1 MGRIIP
7 LKSVTIS
14 CCRYQ
19 PLLQFFSA
27 AKLLGSPASTCRQIK
42 PSGWE
47 IINLAILCFKRY
59 CIHVLMCVYFLVVC
73 LELGQLEVCSIW
85 WFGGARK
92 MRGCTSWMCARVWWV
107 SFQKMKFQL
116 LCTSVPQCISM
127 YLHIAEIVVIF
138 NVHLIKLSIATMSR
152 QQFLVVLIY
161 R

>member
-1 MGRIIP
+1 MTHLKLYHLLFGLENWFTFSNNFRQMLGQVNLLLSQSLSTSGLVQMGRIIP

-85 WFGGARK
+85 CFGGARK
-92 MRGCTSWMCARVWWV
+92 MRGCTSWMCARVW
-107 SFQKMKFQL
+107 
-116 LCTSVPQCISM
+116 
-127 YLHIAEIVVIF
+127 
-138 NVHLIKLSIATMSR
+138 
-152 QQFLVVLIY
+152 
-161 R
+161 